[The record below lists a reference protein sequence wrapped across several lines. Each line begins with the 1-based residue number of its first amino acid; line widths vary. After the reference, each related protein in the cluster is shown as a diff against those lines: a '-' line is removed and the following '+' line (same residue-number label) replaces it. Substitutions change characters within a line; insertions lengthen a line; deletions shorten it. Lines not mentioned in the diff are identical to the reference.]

1 MTKIK
6 KINTK
11 KKGSLLLELLISMSL
26 LGIIIFAG
34 ADAVYLSMKS
44 SQASRERDVGTTLA
58 NESLEAVRAVS
69 EEKWQNIYSLNKI
82 NEQHYHVTQSEGK
95 WIIVSDNEIVN
106 FNGKNYTRYVTIS
119 NVSRSPDS
127 RNIEDIY
134 ISSNDDPSTQKVSVT
149 VISPEGYNT
158 TISGYFFRWKNM
170 ICNQTSWAEG
180 QSGYLLK
187 NCSDGTYGEMD
198 PFIIV
203 NDDGKLQLN

>member
-69 EEKWQNIYSLNKI
+69 EEKWQNIYGLEK
-82 NEQHYHVTQSEGK
+82 ETHYYATLSEGK
-95 WIIVSDNEIVN
+95 WILLRGEETVN
-106 FNGKNYTRYVTIS
+106 FNRKNYTRYVMIS
-119 NVSRSPDS
+119 DVSRDADT
-127 RNIEDIY
+127 RKIEDTY
-134 ISSNDDPSTQKVSVT
+134 NSTNDDPSTQKVSVT

-158 TISGYFFRWKNM
+158 AIFGYFFRWKNM